1 MSKIIGYSPICSMLA
16 FAASTLAA
24 TPVQAQDAPAGTNAT
39 AGGLEEIVV
48 TATRREERLQDV
60 PVAVTALT
68 SQALEQRQIVD
79 VQGLQNATPTLN
91 MTTQGDR
98 SSMALSLRGQSTNDN
113 VSSIDPAV
121 GVYLDGVYIART
133 TGGNLNFIDVERVE
147 VLRGPQGTLFGRNTI
162 GGAVN
167 ITTKRPTDVFEGS
180 IAAGYGNYNAW
191 NVTAVANLPVTEG
204 IAFRVVGHHGERD
217 GFARSTITGA
227 ELNAENID
235 YLRGALSVDFSPSWN
250 LLVTGDYTHSKND
263 GTWITLLKALPAA
276 DTRVSTISSGT
287 DTASNYVDRFAR
299 RVANTTNGPNTSE
312 NWGFGATITGEIGA
326 VNVKSITAYREMHRF
341 LPQFD
346 QDGTPYELLQLT
358 NKIDQDQFSQEIQ
371 FYGKLFDDRL
381 DWIVGA
387 YYFEESAVDKVEQHF
402 GYPINPN
409 WSITDGSFKNKSASV
424 FGQLEFHLSG
434 QFSAVAGAR
443 YVKDTRA
450 ITWRNRVAGP
460 DPEDLISCLA
470 AGGVLPTCAVTPPK
484 AKYDYV
490 PFTLGLNFKPTDDIL
505 LYGKFSR
512 GFRAGGFNSRAN
524 AARALSPFGPERVDS
539 YELGVK
545 ADVARIL
552 RFNAAVFQSKFSN
565 IQFTTAQPDGLGGS
579 TLVIDNAG
587 RARINGVEVETTLS
601 LDRLRLSANLGVIDA
616 KYTRIEPTAVGIS
629 KDSRFPYTP
638 KVTYGFGAF
647 YSLPTSFGEIEL
659 NADYSW
665 RSRIA
670 YALTPPQDPANIG
683 ESYGL
688 LNGRLTLRLESGI
701 ELSAWGKNL
710 TNRKYVVR
718 VTDLAAAGFLNNYPG
733 DPRTYGVAARYQF

>member
-1 MSKIIGYSPICSMLA
+1 MARYTQLDRLCSGLA
-16 FAASTLAA
+16 MAAATLAA
-24 TPVQAQDAPAGTNAT
+24 TPSFAQSASESASVSQ
-39 AGGLEEIVV
+39 GGLEEIVV
-48 TATRREERLQDV
+48 TATRREERLQNV

-68 SQALEQRQIVD
+68 SQALEQRQIND
-79 VQGLQNATPTLN
+79 VQGLQNSTPTLN

-98 SSMALSLRGQSTNDN
+98 SSVALSLRGQSTNDN

-167 ITTKRPTDVFEGS
+167 ITTKLPTDAFEGS
-180 IAAGYGNYNAW
+180 ISAGYGNYNAW
-191 NVTAVANLPVTEG
+191 NVTTIANLPITEG
-204 IAFRVVGHHGERD
+204 IAFRAVGYHSERD

-227 ELNAENID
+227 KLNGENID
-235 YLRGALSVDFSPSWN
+235 YVRGALSFDLSSSWN
-250 LLVTGDYTHSKND
+250 LTLTGDYTHSKND

-276 DTRVSTISSGT
+276 DARVGTISRGM
-287 DTASNYVDRFAR
+287 DTASNYVDRFAT
-299 RVANTTNGPNTSE
+299 RVANTTDGPNTSE

-326 VNVKSITAYREMHRF
+326 VHVKSITSYREMHRF

-358 NKIDQDQFSQEIQ
+358 NKIDQNQFSQEVQ
-371 FYGKLFDDRL
+371 FYGNLFDDRL

-387 YYFEESAVDKVEQHF
+387 YYFEESAVDRVDQHF
-402 GYPINPN
+402 GFPINAN
-409 WSITDGSFKNKSASV
+409 WSITNGFFKNKSASI
-424 FGQLEFHLSG
+424 FGQLEFHLSD
-434 QFSAVAGAR
+434 QFSVVAGAR
-443 YVKDTRA
+443 YVKDTRE

-460 DPEDLISCLA
+460 DTDDLLSCLT

-484 AKYDYV
+484 AKFDYV
-490 PFTLGLNFKPTDDIL
+490 PFTLDLNYKATGDIL

-539 YELGVK
+539 YELGLK
-545 ADVARIL
+545 ADIAQIL
-552 RFNAAVFQSKFSN
+552 RFNAAVFQSEFSN

-587 RARINGVEVETTLS
+587 KARIKGVEVEAVLS
-601 LDRLRLSANLGVIDA
+601 IDRLRLNANLGVIDA
-616 KYTRIEPTAVGIS
+616 KYTQIEPTAVGITKNS
-629 KDSRFPYTP
+629 KFPYTP
-638 KVTYGFGAF
+638 KVTYGFGAS
-647 YSLPTSFGEIEL
+647 YSISTGFGGVEL

-665 RSRIA
+665 RTKIA

-683 ESYGL
+683 EAYGL
-688 LNGRLTLRLESGI
+688 LNGKITLRLQSGI
-701 ELSAWGKNL
+701 EVSAWGKNL
-710 TNRKYVVR
+710 TNKRYVVR
-718 VTDLAAAGFLNNYPG
+718 ITDLAAAGFLNNYPG
-733 DPRTYGVAARYQF
+733 DPRTYGVTARYRF